1 MVNKLSE
8 TIWYTFLVKLNVTA
22 TALQQKD
29 LTSMLLTLYLSP
41 ASSETVFSFVFLYF
55 VSFFCCFF
63 LANLN
68 YSKPYT
74 NSFWTGNLGRWV
86 VVKYLLENRREEK
99 ISSLKSLNFHMKLI
113 GFQNQFEI
121 QFLFYKNNPFPK
133 LFISL
138 LTLMWVLLFDS
149 KSTKTKWSLWNS

>member
-1 MVNKLSE
+1 MVHFSGKAK
-8 TIWYTFLVKLNVTA
+8 WYSNSSSAKRSNVTA
-22 TALQQKD
+22 IN
-29 LTSMLLTLYLSP
+29 SLSL
-41 ASSETVFSFVFLYF
+41 SRIFRDSVFICFLIFCFVFLL
-55 VSFFCCFF
+55 FF

-74 NSFWTGNLGRWV
+74 NSIWTGNLGRWV

-149 KSTKTKWSLWNS
+149 KSTKTK